1 MRTKRKIISM
11 LLCGAMLV
19 SHCTPPAFVEA
30 QTITTADGMCEHHTE
45 HTEDCGY
52 TAGTPETP
60 CAHEHTED
68 CYTEVT
74 KCVHEHTPEC
84 YTEKTEESTSGDDA
98 VTADTEERE
107 PENCTHLCSEESGCI
122 TKEWNCPHEEGQH
135 DESCGYV
142 PAEEGT
148 PCGYVCHICPVQD
161 MIDALPGGEEVTGEN
176 AGEIK
181 ERLEAIDK
189 AKEQLTDEE
198 TKQLDVSRYQDA
210 AAALSA
216 LDGQTGSD
224 VPIPADIGD
233 TFVVGTLSYKVIST
247 DPAEV
252 ELTSGASFTG
262 ETLNIPSTVE
272 NNGATYT
279 VTSIGDNAFENNNK
293 IKTVTFPD
301 TLTKIGDSAFSKCY
315 SLEGE
320 LRLPEGLQ
328 EIGSYAFFSDS
339 KIKTV
344 IFPDTLI
351 RIGNQAFINCYG
363 LEGMLTLPEGL
374 KEIGSSAFAG
384 QAEYAGYNNNKMMN
398 ITAVNLPN
406 SLEKLGYND
415 FHACKITS
423 VTVPEQITVL
433 ERGVFSCCF
442 ELTSVTLPEGLKT
455 IGSLEQ
461 YSSGPFQH
469 CTSLKTIELPD
480 GVEVL
485 GRTAF
490 GQSGL
495 TEITLPKNLKTIGGG
510 AFCACADLKKINWN
524 DNLETVNSNAFE
536 ECIGLTE
543 VEIPAGIA
551 NFDPAAFRDCP
562 NTCTIKV
569 SELPLY
575 AALINFKEN
584 GPNQHNTDYEVV
596 YTGSMQNAQFEDDTF
611 TYIVID
617 ADNNYVQ
624 ILGIKEGVTLNAD
637 LTLPEKVSYMDNE
650 YTVTEIGGGVFNEHS
665 ELTNI
670 TLPDTLKKIGNGAFA
685 NCTGLMDLTLPAA
698 VEIIGN
704 SAFYKC
710 TNLQNVVFPNNL
722 TEIGSTAFFS
732 CAIKNIDLSVTRL
745 NKIDERAFYSCKDLE
760 SVKLP
765 DCLTTLNGN
774 AFLECAKLESI
785 NLPKDLTTMGKD
797 VFNNC
802 TSLAKV
808 DCPPDMVLTELPD
821 YTFAGCINLSEI
833 TLPVSIKKIGWS
845 AFNNCGK
852 LQNFT
857 LPAELEELASYA
869 FYFCSGL
876 CGGTLDLPSTVT
888 KIDSSTFDKCDIER
902 LNIDKNNSLQTLGNG
917 AFNGVALVV
926 CFDRSTYEKV
936 HRVAVAPTE
945 VRMMYDIADVL
956 LEPASIGDQIYTG
969 EEIKPE
975 VKLYVEENGEEHFF
989 ELDRDYT
996 VAYENNINITA
1007 DVENGRAK
1015 IILTPTKDGS
1025 LHGGPRE
1032 VYFTILA
1039 PQKYPVVMQNSDG
1052 GTSSASPEE
1061 AEEGT
1066 KVELTATPDEGYH
1079 FVEWQV
1085 LSGDVLIE
1093 NNSFIMPAAE
1103 VRIQAVF
1110 EADTYTVTLNANG
1123 GTINSGDVT
1132 SYTYGVGAVLPTAD
1146 NMAYT
1151 RYTFN
1156 GWYEDSSFS
1165 GSPVTAISATDTGNK
1180 TFYAKWV
1187 PVEAQSYTV
1196 LVSASPEAGGTVS
1209 GGGTYTENTSVTIT
1223 ATPNEGYHFVEWQ
1236 VLSGGVSIENNSFI
1250 MPAAEVCIQ
1259 AVFEAD
1265 TYTVTLNAN
1274 GGTINSGDVTSYTY
1288 GVGAVLP
1295 TADNM
1300 SYTGH
1305 TFNGWY
1311 EDSSFS
1317 GSPVTAISATDT
1329 GDKTFY
1335 AKWVPVKP
1343 GAQSYTVLVSAN
1355 PEAGGTVS
1363 GGGTYTENTYVTVT
1377 AAAKEGYRFVK
1388 WTEDGSAVS
1397 DSADY
1402 AFTVTADR
1410 TLTAVFEKETSDER
1424 HEGLWV
1430 SGMQDTVPYTGAPVR
1445 QENINV
1451 YHNSTLLQEK
1461 TEYTISYKNNKN
1473 AGTAQLI
1480 VTGKGNYKGKVTQN
1494 FIIEAIDLSRE
1505 SQNSISATV
1514 ATAVATGKKLK
1525 PAITVTWNQKKLKE
1539 KKDYTL
1545 TYDTNITEASDDG
1558 YDITISG
1565 TGNYTGTITRKF
1577 RVVPKG
1583 TKLLNSA
1590 KVTGLAKSYPYQDAA
1605 ENAIPHGLETDLANL
1620 TVKVGKTT
1628 LTQGTD
1634 YTVRMENAG
1643 AVGTASLIIEP
1654 AQASSYAGEK
1664 RVPVLIT
1671 GTNLKT
1677 CSVTGLEKSYPYTGA
1692 PITPDITVFTGK
1704 NGTGT
1709 KISEG
1714 DYIVRYTNNTKPG
1727 KATLTVTG
1735 IAEKGYSGTL
1745 KATYTISRTDLA
1757 EGENAGKI
1765 TVQLPDTASYAKGG
1779 AKPQPVIRHTEG
1791 STVHILRE
1799 NIDYK
1804 LIYKNNTAVSAG
1816 NTNLSTNRQPAVTIT
1831 GIGNYRGTITK
1842 TFTIVRQDI
1851 SLLTIAASDKP
1862 YSAKKKGRAYYSAPK
1877 VYDLDGKQLR
1887 QNTDYTVRYTD
1898 DATGSEIGK
1907 TDIVQNGTKIRVTIT
1922 AAETSKSGYS
1932 GTLSTTYFVRGA
1944 ADVKDIAK
1952 AKTDKIKP
1960 QHYTGSP
1967 ICPKVGLYTTKG
1979 KTKTYLTEGEDYEI
1993 VGCYNN
1999 IRKGTATILIK
2010 GKGSFSGIR
2019 TVTFK
2024 IISADNPLI
2033 WSGVF

>member
-1 MRTKRKIISM
+1 M

-19 SHCTPPAFVEA
+19 SHCTPSAFAEA
-30 QTITTADGMCEHHTE
+30 QTITTADGLCEHHTE

-52 TAGTPETP
+52 TVGTPETP

-74 KCVHEHTPEC
+74 ECIHEHTPEC
-84 YTEKTEESTSGDDA
+84 YPEETEESTSGDDA
-98 VTADTEERE
+98 VPADTEGRE

-148 PCGYVCHICPVQD
+148 PCGYVCRICPVQD
-161 MIDALPGGEEVTGEN
+161 MIDTLPAGEEVTGEN

-198 TKQLDVSRYQDA
+198 TEQLDVSRYQDA

-262 ETLNIPSTVE
+262 ENLVIPSTVE
-272 NNGATYT
+272 NNGVTYT
-279 VTSIGDNAFENNNK
+279 VTSIGNSAFSQKSN
-293 IKTVTFPD
+293 IATVAFPD
-301 TLTKIGDSAFSKCY
+301 TLTKIGDDAFDRCY
-315 SLEGE
+315 NLEGE
-320 LRLPEGLQ
+320 LKLPNGLE

-351 RIGNQAFINCYG
+351 CIGNQAFMSCYG
-363 LEGMLTLPEGL
+363 LEGTLTLPEGL
-374 KEIGSSAFAG
+374 KEIGSSAFSG
-384 QAEYAGYNNNKMMN
+384 SAEFAGYVNNKMMN

-406 SLEKLGYND
+406 SLEKLGYNA

-433 ERGVFSCCF
+433 ESGVFSCCF
-442 ELTSVTLPEGLKT
+442 ELTSVTLPEGLKAISDT
-455 IGSLEQ
+455 SQ
-461 YSSGPFQH
+461 YGNGPFAH
-469 CTSLKTIELPD
+469 CKALKTIELPD
-480 GVEVL
+480 SVELL
-485 GRTAF
+485 GLGAF
-490 GQSGL
+490 AQSGL
-495 TEITLPKNLKTIGGG
+495 TEITLPKSLKTIWDG
-510 AFCACADLKKINWN
+510 AFVSCKDLTTINWN
-524 DNLETVNSNAFE
+524 DSLETVNSNAFQK
-536 ECIGLTE
+536 CIGLTE

-584 GPNQHNTDYEVV
+584 GPNQYNTDYEVV

-670 TLPDTLKKIGNGAFA
+670 TLPDTLKKIGNGAFTK
-685 NCTGLMDLTLPAA
+685 CTGLTDLNLPSA
-698 VEIIGN
+698 VEIIDN
-704 SAFYKC
+704 RAFYQC
-710 TNLQNVVFPNNL
+710 TNLQNVAFSTNL
-722 TEIGSTAFFS
+722 TEIGGNAFYK
-732 CAIKNIDLSVTRL
+732 CAIKNVDLSVTRL
-745 NKIDERAFYSCKDLE
+745 NKIDERAFSSCEALE
-760 SVKLP
+760 SVKFP
-765 DCLTTLNGN
+765 ECLTTLKGET
-774 AFLECAKLESI
+774 FHKCTKLESI
-785 NLPKDLTTMGKD
+785 NLPRALTTMGEN
-797 VFNNC
+797 VFGNC

-888 KIDSSTFDKCDIER
+888 KIDSSAFDKCDIER

-1146 NMAYT
+1146 NMSYT
-1151 RYTFN
+1151 GHTFN

-1187 PVEAQSYTV
+1187 PVE
-1196 LVSASPEAGGTVS
+1196 
-1209 GGGTYTENTSVTIT
+1209 
-1223 ATPNEGYHFVEWQ
+1223 
-1236 VLSGGVSIENNSFI
+1236 
-1250 MPAAEVCIQ
+1250 
-1259 AVFEAD
+1259 
-1265 TYTVTLNAN
+1265 
-1274 GGTINSGDVTSYTY
+1274 
-1288 GVGAVLP
+1288 
-1295 TADNM
+1295 
-1300 SYTGH
+1300 
-1305 TFNGWY
+1305 
-1311 EDSSFS
+1311 
-1317 GSPVTAISATDT
+1317 
-1329 GDKTFY
+1329 
-1335 AKWVPVKP
+1335 
-1343 GAQSYTVLVSAN
+1343 AQSYTVLVSAN

-1525 PAITVTWNQKKLKE
+1525 PAVTVTWNQKKLKE

>member
-1 MRTKRKIISM
+1 MRTKRKIISL

-19 SHCTPPAFVEA
+19 SNCAPPAFVEA

-198 TKQLDVSRYQDA
+198 TEQLDVSRYQDA

-351 RIGNQAFINCYG
+351 CIGNQAFMSCYG
-363 LEGMLTLPEGL
+363 LEGTLTLPEGL
-374 KEIGSSAFAG
+374 KEIGSSAFSG
-384 QAEYAGYNNNKMMN
+384 SAEFAGYVNNKMMN

-406 SLEKLGYND
+406 SLEKLGYNA

-433 ERGVFSCCF
+433 ESGVFSCCF

-584 GPNQHNTDYEVV
+584 GPNQYNTDYEVV

-888 KIDSSTFDKCDIER
+888 KIDSSAFDKCDIER

-1066 KVELTATPDEGYH
+1066 KVELTATP
-1079 FVEWQV
+1079 
-1085 LSGDVLIE
+1085 
-1093 NNSFIMPAAE
+1093 
-1103 VRIQAVF
+1103 
-1110 EADTYTVTLNANG
+1110 
-1123 GTINSGDVT
+1123 
-1132 SYTYGVGAVLPTAD
+1132 
-1146 NMAYT
+1146 
-1151 RYTFN
+1151 
-1156 GWYEDSSFS
+1156 
-1165 GSPVTAISATDTGNK
+1165 
-1180 TFYAKWV
+1180 
-1187 PVEAQSYTV
+1187 
-1196 LVSASPEAGGTVS
+1196 
-1209 GGGTYTENTSVTIT
+1209 
-1223 ATPNEGYHFVEWQ
+1223 NEGYHFVEWQ

-1363 GGGTYTENTYVTVT
+1363 GGGTYTENTYVTVI
-1377 AAAKEGYRFVK
+1377 AAAKEGYRFAK

-1525 PAITVTWNQKKLKE
+1525 PAVTVTWNQKKLKE

>member
-19 SHCTPPAFVEA
+19 SHCTPSAFAEA
-30 QTITTADGMCEHHTE
+30 QTITTADGLCEHHTE

-52 TAGTPETP
+52 TVGTPETP

-74 KCVHEHTPEC
+74 ECIHEHTPEC
-84 YTEKTEESTSGDDA
+84 YPEETEESTSGDDA
-98 VTADTEERE
+98 VPADTEGRE

-148 PCGYVCHICPVQD
+148 PCGYVCRICPVQD
-161 MIDALPGGEEVTGEN
+161 MIDTLPAGEEVTGEN

-198 TKQLDVSRYQDA
+198 TEQLDVSRYQDA

-216 LDGQTGSD
+216 LDGQTEVN
-224 VPIPADIGD
+224 VPMAADIGE
-233 TFVVGTLSYKVIST
+233 TFDDGNLSYKVIAT

-262 ETLNIPSTVE
+262 ENLVIPSTVE
-272 NNGATYT
+272 NNGVTYT
-279 VTSIGDNAFENNNK
+279 VTSIGNSAFSQKSN
-293 IKTVTFPD
+293 IATVAFPD
-301 TLTKIGDSAFSKCY
+301 TLTKIGDDAFDRCY
-315 SLEGE
+315 NLEGE
-320 LRLPEGLQ
+320 LKLPNGLE

-351 RIGNQAFINCYG
+351 CIGNQAFMSCYG
-363 LEGMLTLPEGL
+363 LEGTLTLPEGL
-374 KEIGSSAFAG
+374 KEIGSSAFSG
-384 QAEYAGYNNNKMMN
+384 SAEFAGYVNNKMMN

-406 SLEKLGYND
+406 SLEKLGYNA

-433 ERGVFSCCF
+433 ESGVFSCCF
-442 ELTSVTLPEGLKT
+442 ELTSVTLPEGLKAISDT
-455 IGSLEQ
+455 SQ
-461 YSSGPFQH
+461 YGNGPFAH
-469 CTSLKTIELPD
+469 CKALKTIELPD
-480 GVEVL
+480 
-485 GRTAF
+485 
-490 GQSGL
+490 
-495 TEITLPKNLKTIGGG
+495 TL
-510 AFCACADLKKINWN
+510 
-524 DNLETVNSNAFE
+524 
-536 ECIGLTE
+536 
-543 VEIPAGIA
+543 
-551 NFDPAAFRDCP
+551 
-562 NTCTIKV
+562 
-569 SELPLY
+569 
-575 AALINFKEN
+575 
-584 GPNQHNTDYEVV
+584 Q
-596 YTGSMQNAQFEDDTF
+596 
-611 TYIVID
+611 
-617 ADNNYVQ
+617 
-624 ILGIKEGVTLNAD
+624 
-637 LTLPEKVSYMDNE
+637 
-650 YTVTEIGGGVFNEHS
+650 
-665 ELTNI
+665 
-670 TLPDTLKKIGNGAFA
+670 KIGDGAFA

-888 KIDSSTFDKCDIER
+888 KIDSSAFDKCDIER

-1085 LSGDVLIE
+1085 LSG
-1093 NNSFIMPAAE
+1093 
-1103 VRIQAVF
+1103 
-1110 EADTYTVTLNANG
+1110 
-1123 GTINSGDVT
+1123 
-1132 SYTYGVGAVLPTAD
+1132 
-1146 NMAYT
+1146 
-1151 RYTFN
+1151 
-1156 GWYEDSSFS
+1156 
-1165 GSPVTAISATDTGNK
+1165 
-1180 TFYAKWV
+1180 
-1187 PVEAQSYTV
+1187 
-1196 LVSASPEAGGTVS
+1196 
-1209 GGGTYTENTSVTIT
+1209 
-1223 ATPNEGYHFVEWQ
+1223 
-1236 VLSGGVSIENNSFI
+1236 GVSIENNSFI

-1335 AKWVPVKP
+1335 AKWVPVNP

-1525 PAITVTWNQKKLKE
+1525 PAVTVTWNQKKLKE

-1643 AVGTASLIIEP
+1643 AVGTESLIIEP

>member
-19 SHCTPPAFVEA
+19 SHCTPSAFAEA
-30 QTITTADGMCEHHTE
+30 QTITTADGLCEHHTE

-52 TAGTPETP
+52 TVGTPETP

-74 KCVHEHTPEC
+74 ECIHEHTPEC
-84 YTEKTEESTSGDDA
+84 YPEETEESTSGDDA
-98 VTADTEERE
+98 VPADTEGRE

-148 PCGYVCHICPVQD
+148 PCGYVCRICPVQD
-161 MIDALPGGEEVTGEN
+161 MIDTLPAGEEVTGEN

-198 TKQLDVSRYQDA
+198 TEQLDVSRYQDA

-216 LDGQTGSD
+216 LDGQTEVN
-224 VPIPADIGD
+224 VPVAADIGE
-233 TFVVGTLSYKVIST
+233 TFDDGNLSYKVIAT

-262 ETLNIPSTVE
+262 ENLVIPSTVE
-272 NNGATYT
+272 NNGVTYT
-279 VTSIGDNAFENNNK
+279 VTSIGNSAFSQKSN
-293 IKTVTFPD
+293 IATVAFPD
-301 TLTKIGDSAFSKCY
+301 TLTKIGDDAFDRCY
-315 SLEGE
+315 NLEGE
-320 LRLPEGLQ
+320 LKLPNGLE

-351 RIGNQAFINCYG
+351 CIGNQAFMSCYG
-363 LEGMLTLPEGL
+363 LEGTLTLPEGL
-374 KEIGSSAFAG
+374 KEIGSSAFSG
-384 QAEYAGYNNNKMMN
+384 SAEFAGYVNNKMMN

-406 SLEKLGYND
+406 SLEKLGYNA

-433 ERGVFSCCF
+433 ESGVFSCCF
-442 ELTSVTLPEGLKT
+442 ELTSVTLPEGLKAISDT
-455 IGSLEQ
+455 SQ
-461 YSSGPFQH
+461 YGNGPFAH
-469 CTSLKTIELPD
+469 CKALKTIELPD
-480 GVEVL
+480 SVELL
-485 GRTAF
+485 GLGAF
-490 GQSGL
+490 AQSGL
-495 TEITLPKNLKTIGGG
+495 TEITLPKSLKTIWDG
-510 AFCACADLKKINWN
+510 AFVSCKDLTTINWN
-524 DNLETVNSNAFE
+524 DSLETVNSNAFQK
-536 ECIGLTE
+536 CIGLTE

-551 NFDPAAFRDCP
+551 NFNPAAFRQCP
-562 NTCTIKV
+562 STCTIKV
-569 SELPLY
+569 SELSLY
-575 AALINFKEN
+575 TALINFKKN
-584 GPNQHNTDYEVV
+584 GPNQYDTAYEVV
-596 YTGSMQNAQFEDDTF
+596 YTGSMQDVKFGDDKF

-617 ADNNYVQ
+617 ADKKYVQ
-624 ILGIKEGVTLNAD
+624 ILGIKESVTFDAD
-637 LTLPEKVSYMDNE
+637 LTIPEKVTYMNNE
-650 YTVTEIGGGVFNEHS
+650 YTVTEIGGGVFNGHS
-665 ELTNI
+665 ELTKI
-670 TLPDTLKKIGNGAFA
+670 TLPDTLQKIGDGAFA

-888 KIDSSTFDKCDIER
+888 KIDSSAFDKCDIER

-1052 GTSSASPEE
+1052 GTSSADPEE
-1061 AEEGT
+1061 ADEGT

-1079 FVEWQV
+1079 FVEWHV

-1151 RYTFN
+1151 GYTFN

-1196 LVSASPEAGGTVS
+1196 LVSAS
-1209 GGGTYTENTSVTIT
+1209 
-1223 ATPNEGYHFVEWQ
+1223 
-1236 VLSGGVSIENNSFI
+1236 
-1250 MPAAEVCIQ
+1250 
-1259 AVFEAD
+1259 
-1265 TYTVTLNAN
+1265 
-1274 GGTINSGDVTSYTY
+1274 
-1288 GVGAVLP
+1288 
-1295 TADNM
+1295 
-1300 SYTGH
+1300 
-1305 TFNGWY
+1305 
-1311 EDSSFS
+1311 
-1317 GSPVTAISATDT
+1317 
-1329 GDKTFY
+1329 
-1335 AKWVPVKP
+1335 
-1343 GAQSYTVLVSAN
+1343 

-1525 PAITVTWNQKKLKE
+1525 PAVTVTWNQKKLKE

>member
-1 MRTKRKIISM
+1 M

-19 SHCTPPAFVEA
+19 SHCTPSAFAEA
-30 QTITTADGMCEHHTE
+30 QTITTADGLCEHHTE

-52 TAGTPETP
+52 TVGTPETP

-74 KCVHEHTPEC
+74 ECIHEHTPEC
-84 YTEKTEESTSGDDA
+84 YPEETEESTSGDDA
-98 VTADTEERE
+98 VPADTEGRE

-148 PCGYVCHICPVQD
+148 PCGYVCRICPVQD
-161 MIDALPGGEEVTGEN
+161 MIDTLPAGEEVTGEN

-198 TKQLDVSRYQDA
+198 TEQLDVSRYQDA

-272 NNGATYT
+272 NNGVTYT
-279 VTSIGDNAFENNNK
+279 VTSIGNSAFSQKSN
-293 IKTVTFPD
+293 IATVAFPD
-301 TLTKIGDSAFSKCY
+301 TLTKIGDDAFDRCY
-315 SLEGE
+315 NLEGE
-320 LRLPEGLQ
+320 LKLPNGLE

-351 RIGNQAFINCYG
+351 CIGNQAFMSCYG
-363 LEGMLTLPEGL
+363 LEGTLTLPEGL
-374 KEIGSSAFAG
+374 KEIGSSAFSG
-384 QAEYAGYNNNKMMN
+384 SAEFAGYVNNKMMN

-406 SLEKLGYND
+406 SLEKLGYNA

-433 ERGVFSCCF
+433 ESGVFSCCF

-1066 KVELTATPDEGYH
+1066 KVELTATPD
-1079 FVEWQV
+1079 
-1085 LSGDVLIE
+1085 
-1093 NNSFIMPAAE
+1093 
-1103 VRIQAVF
+1103 
-1110 EADTYTVTLNANG
+1110 
-1123 GTINSGDVT
+1123 
-1132 SYTYGVGAVLPTAD
+1132 
-1146 NMAYT
+1146 
-1151 RYTFN
+1151 
-1156 GWYEDSSFS
+1156 
-1165 GSPVTAISATDTGNK
+1165 
-1180 TFYAKWV
+1180 
-1187 PVEAQSYTV
+1187 
-1196 LVSASPEAGGTVS
+1196 
-1209 GGGTYTENTSVTIT
+1209 
-1223 ATPNEGYHFVEWQ
+1223 EGYHFVEWQ

>member
-1 MRTKRKIISM
+1 MRTKRKIISL

-19 SHCTPPAFVEA
+19 SNCAPPAFVEA

-198 TKQLDVSRYQDA
+198 TEQLDVSRYQDA

-328 EIGSYAFFSDS
+328 EIGSSAFFSDS

-374 KEIGSSAFAG
+374 KEIGSSAFSG
-384 QAEYAGYNNNKMMN
+384 SAEFAGYVNNKMMN

-406 SLEKLGYND
+406 SLEKLGYNA

-433 ERGVFSCCF
+433 ESGVFSCCF
-442 ELTSVTLPEGLKT
+442 ELTSVTLPEGLKAISDT
-455 IGSLEQ
+455 SQ
-461 YSSGPFQH
+461 YGNGPFAH
-469 CTSLKTIELPD
+469 CKALKTIELPD
-480 GVEVL
+480 SVELL
-485 GRTAF
+485 GLGAF
-490 GQSGL
+490 AQSGL
-495 TEITLPKNLKTIGGG
+495 TEITLPKSLKTIWDG
-510 AFCACADLKKINWN
+510 AFVSCKDLTTINWN
-524 DNLETVNSNAFE
+524 DSLETVNSNAFQK
-536 ECIGLTE
+536 CIGLTE

-584 GPNQHNTDYEVV
+584 GPNQYNTDYEVV

-670 TLPDTLKKIGNGAFA
+670 TLPDTLKKIGNGAFTK
-685 NCTGLMDLTLPAA
+685 CTGLTDLNLPSA
-698 VEIIGN
+698 VEIIDN
-704 SAFYKC
+704 RAFYQC
-710 TNLQNVVFPNNL
+710 TNLQNVAFSTNL
-722 TEIGSTAFFS
+722 TEIGGNAFYK
-732 CAIKNIDLSVTRL
+732 CAIKNVDLSVTRL
-745 NKIDERAFYSCKDLE
+745 NKIDERAFSSCEALE
-760 SVKLP
+760 SVKFP
-765 DCLTTLNGN
+765 ECLTTLKGET
-774 AFLECAKLESI
+774 FHKCTKLESI
-785 NLPKDLTTMGKD
+785 NLPRALTTMGEN
-797 VFNNC
+797 VFGNC

-808 DCPPDMVLTELPD
+808 ECPPDMVLTELPG
-821 YTFAGCINLSEI
+821 YTFGGCISLSEI
-833 TLPVSIKKIGWS
+833 TLPISIKKIGRS
-845 AFNNCGK
+845 AFGNCNK

-857 LPAELEELASYA
+857 LPTELEELDTYA
-869 FYFCSGL
+869 FYSCSGL

-888 KIDSSTFDKCDIER
+888 KIDSSAFDKCDIER

-975 VKLYVEENGEEHFF
+975 VKLYVEENGEKHFF

-996 VAYENNINITA
+996 VTYKNNINVTT
-1007 DVENGRAK
+1007 DVEHGRAK
-1015 IILTPTKDGS
+1015 IIVTPIENVS
-1025 LHGGPRE
+1025 LRGEPRE

-1110 EADTYTVTLNANG
+1110 EADTYTVMLNANG

-1151 RYTFN
+1151 
-1156 GWYEDSSFS
+1156 
-1165 GSPVTAISATDTGNK
+1165 
-1180 TFYAKWV
+1180 
-1187 PVEAQSYTV
+1187 
-1196 LVSASPEAGGTVS
+1196 
-1209 GGGTYTENTSVTIT
+1209 
-1223 ATPNEGYHFVEWQ
+1223 GY
-1236 VLSGGVSIENNSFI
+1236 
-1250 MPAAEVCIQ
+1250 
-1259 AVFEAD
+1259 
-1265 TYTVTLNAN
+1265 
-1274 GGTINSGDVTSYTY
+1274 
-1288 GVGAVLP
+1288 
-1295 TADNM
+1295 
-1300 SYTGH
+1300 

-1377 AAAKEGYRFVK
+1377 AAAKEGYRFAK

-1525 PAITVTWNQKKLKE
+1525 PAVTVTWNQKKLKE

>member
-1 MRTKRKIISM
+1 MRTKRKIISL

-19 SHCTPPAFVEA
+19 SHCTPSAFAEA
-30 QTITTADGMCEHHTE
+30 QTITTADGLCEHHTE

-52 TAGTPETP
+52 TVGTPETP

-74 KCVHEHTPEC
+74 ECIHEHTPEC
-84 YTEKTEESTSGDDA
+84 YPEETEESTSGDDA
-98 VTADTEERE
+98 VPADTEGRE

-161 MIDALPGGEEVTGEN
+161 MIDTLPAGEEVTGEN

-198 TKQLDVSRYQDA
+198 TEQLDVSRYQDA

-252 ELTSGASFTG
+252 ELTGGASFTG

-328 EIGSYAFFSDS
+328 EIGSSAFFSDS

-374 KEIGSSAFAG
+374 KEIGSSAFSG
-384 QAEYAGYNNNKMMN
+384 SAEFAGYVNNKMMN

-406 SLEKLGYND
+406 SLEKLGYNA

-584 GPNQHNTDYEVV
+584 GPNQYNTDYEVV

-670 TLPDTLKKIGNGAFA
+670 TLPDTLKKIGNGAFTK
-685 NCTGLMDLTLPAA
+685 CTGLTDLNLPSA
-698 VEIIGN
+698 VEIIDN
-704 SAFYKC
+704 RAFYQC
-710 TNLQNVVFPNNL
+710 TNLQNVAFSTNL
-722 TEIGSTAFFS
+722 TEIGGNAFYK
-732 CAIKNIDLSVTRL
+732 CAIKNVDLSVTRL
-745 NKIDERAFYSCKDLE
+745 NKIDERAFSSCEALE
-760 SVKLP
+760 SVKFP
-765 DCLTTLNGN
+765 ECLTTLKGET
-774 AFLECAKLESI
+774 FHKCTKLESI
-785 NLPKDLTTMGKD
+785 NLPRALTTMGEN
-797 VFNNC
+797 VFGNC

-857 LPAELEELASYA
+857 FPAELEELASYA

-888 KIDSSTFDKCDIER
+888 KIDSSAFDKCDIER

-1085 LSGDVLIE
+1085 LSGDVL
-1093 NNSFIMPAAE
+1093 
-1103 VRIQAVF
+1103 
-1110 EADTYTVTLNANG
+1110 
-1123 GTINSGDVT
+1123 
-1132 SYTYGVGAVLPTAD
+1132 
-1146 NMAYT
+1146 
-1151 RYTFN
+1151 
-1156 GWYEDSSFS
+1156 
-1165 GSPVTAISATDTGNK
+1165 
-1180 TFYAKWV
+1180 
-1187 PVEAQSYTV
+1187 
-1196 LVSASPEAGGTVS
+1196 
-1209 GGGTYTENTSVTIT
+1209 
-1223 ATPNEGYHFVEWQ
+1223 
-1236 VLSGGVSIENNSFI
+1236 IENNSFI

-1525 PAITVTWNQKKLKE
+1525 PAVTVTWNQKKLKE